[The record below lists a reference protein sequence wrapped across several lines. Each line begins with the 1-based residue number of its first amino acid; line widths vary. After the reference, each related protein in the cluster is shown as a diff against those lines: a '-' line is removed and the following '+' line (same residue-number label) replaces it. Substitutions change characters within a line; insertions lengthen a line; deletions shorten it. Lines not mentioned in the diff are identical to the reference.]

1 MNVTQAIDAI
11 YEVFGIPNNAS
22 APEIMRR
29 RIFNDLNSALQLI
42 WSKGHR
48 LLDYYTRQTITATIL
63 ANTNSIVLDD
73 SVEAILGPVKRA
85 SDGIGL
91 RPIRSRGEY
100 DSFASIYAG
109 SLTALTG
116 APPQAYFADEKRPS
130 PDVADSTK
138 ITMFVVPSP
147 TTNTSLSVEVS
158 IKAPAFT
165 VSDYGTSP
173 AVVIP
178 MPHNY
183 AETLLLPIAR
193 YLSSSSLF
201 FADKS
206 KQREPLL
213 KAEYDRA
220 LKTLEE
226 AK

>member
-48 LLDYYTRQTITATIL
+48 LLDYYTRQTITATIT
-63 ANTNSIVLDD
+63 ANSNNVVLSD
-73 SVEAILGPVKRA
+73 SVSAVLGPVKRV
-85 SDGIGL
+85 SDGLGL
-91 RPIRSRGEY
+91 RPIRTRGEY

-116 APPQAYFADEKRPS
+116 APPQAYFIDEKRPD
-130 PDVADSTK
+130 PDASDSTK
-138 ITMFVVPSP
+138 ITLSVVPTP
-147 TTNTSLSVEVS
+147 TANTSLSIEVS
-158 IKAPAFT
+158 LKAHAFT
-165 VSDYGTSP
+165 VSDYGTNP
-173 AVVIP
+173 AIVIP
-178 MPHNY
+178 IPHNY

>member
-1 MNVTQAIDAI
+1 MTVAQAIDAI

-42 WSKGHR
+42 WAKGHR
-48 LLDYYTRQTITATIL
+48 LLDYYTRQTITATVL
-63 ANTNSIVLDD
+63 ANTNSIVLSD
-73 SVEAILGPVKRA
+73 SVEAVLGPVKRA
-85 SDGIGL
+85 DGIGL

-116 APPQAYFADEKRPS
+116 APPQAYFVDEKRPD
-130 PDVADSTK
+130 PDTSDATK
-138 ITMFVVPSP
+138 ITLLVVPSP
-147 TTNTSLSVEVS
+147 TTNTALSVEVS

-165 VSDYGTSP
+165 VNDYSASP
-173 AVVIP
+173 STAIP

>member
-42 WSKGHR
+42 WVKGHR
-48 LLDYYTRQTITATIL
+48 LLDYYTRRAVTATIS
-63 ANTNSIVLDD
+63 ANSNSVVLDD
-73 SVEAILGPVKRA
+73 SVEAVLGPVKRV
-85 SDGIGL
+85 SDGVGL
-91 RPIRSRGEY
+91 RPIRTRGEY

-116 APPQAYFADEKRPS
+116 APPQAYFAEEKRPTS
-130 PDVADSTK
+130 DQADSTT
-138 ITMFVVPSP
+138 ITLFVVPVP
-147 TTNTSLSVEVS
+147 TTSTPLSVEAS
-158 IKAPAFT
+158 IRAPSFT
-165 VSDYGTSP
+165 TNDYTNST
-173 AVVIP
+173 AIP

>member
-42 WSKGHR
+42 WAKGHR
-48 LLDYYTRQTITATIL
+48 LLDYYTRQTITATIT
-63 ANTNSIVLDD
+63 ANSNNVVLSD
-73 SVEAILGPVKRA
+73 SVSAVLGPVNRV
-85 SDGIGL
+85 SDKVGL
-91 RPIRSRGEY
+91 RPIRTRGEY

-116 APPQAYFADEKRPS
+116 APPQAYFADEKRPD
-130 PDVADSTK
+130 PDSADSTK
-138 ITMFVVPSP
+138 ITLFVVPSP
-147 TTNTSLSVEVS
+147 TANTSLSLEVS

-165 VSDYGTSP
+165 TNDYANST
-173 AVVIP
+173 VIP

-226 AK
+226 AR

>member
-48 LLDYYTRQTITATIL
+48 LLDYYTRQTITATIT
-63 ANTNSIVLDD
+63 ANSNNVVLSD
-73 SVEAILGPVKRA
+73 SVSAVLGPVKRVF
-85 SDGIGL
+85 DNVGL
-91 RPIRSRGEY
+91 RPIRTRGEY

-116 APPQAYFADEKRPS
+116 APPQAYFADQERPT
-130 PDVADSTK
+130 PDAADSTK
-138 ITMFVVPSP
+138 ITLFVVPSP
-147 TTNTSLSVEVS
+147 TANTSLSLEVS
-158 IKAPAFT
+158 LKAPAFT
-165 VSDYGTSP
+165 TADYVSST
-173 AVVIP
+173 AIP
-178 MPHNY
+178 IPHNY

>member
-42 WSKGHR
+42 WAKGHR
-48 LLDYYTRQTITATIL
+48 LLDYYTRQTITATVL
-63 ANTNSIVLDD
+63 ANTNSIVLSD
-73 SVEAILGPVKRA
+73 SVEAVLGPVKRA
-85 SDGIGL
+85 DGIGL

-116 APPQAYFADEKRPS
+116 APPQAYFTDEKRPD
-130 PDVADSTK
+130 PDTSDATK
-138 ITMFVVPSP
+138 ITLLVVPSP
-147 TTNTSLSVEVS
+147 TTNTALSVEVS

-165 VSDYGTSP
+165 TTDYAN